1 MIQFSYKLS
10 LVSLFILV
18 TLYMYGQTPKP
29 NFILYENET
38 GATRNYR
45 AGNSVIFKPG
55 FIYNA
60 QPGKSLRASIVD
72 TAFTVVTLNNPT
84 PGVVNPNNDNPY
96 TPGNSY
102 GNDVTEQSNSN
113 GLTYPVFKAGSSSGN
128 ANMPKVIATPLA
140 WFKTVPLTN
149 NLNGAYHWKDVMGNA
164 TIKKYNTG
172 GASVGDVYTLTRDKM
187 RAYNFNPSI
196 DLSYDSISKEILL
209 KNTYLS
215 QMTLIGVWSVK
226 QDFGSD
232 RFMFAVNG
240 KQNESVVFTKNTVG
254 ETDLAKSDLK
264 FGNDTLR
271 NFLYRPVTIEG
282 DSIKFKERNIR
293 TGVYYRANQP
303 DFSLWGAKMQTVI
316 SLGYKFDTTNVN
328 NTSRFNPKWH
338 RYPAFRGTTPEL
350 LVFDRQISPAECR
363 IYETYLAVKYGLT
376 LDKSYVDASD
386 SVIWNISNPQNKIF
400 HNRVTAYAR
409 EDKLGLNQKLSTSSY
424 QETPFFSFL
433 AANDAYMNGD
443 SYLLPTANRLL
454 VAGTQ
459 PGNTMPDGK
468 YVIFGD
474 NNASYNAFDSVSGA
488 KIMKRKWLLHTNVRT
503 FSNQGAVQ
511 HLTWSGNSLGISEG
525 SNFTSSIV
533 KSGGATTASAVT
545 SIALKGQDGYFSWIV
560 EQEYGPVTVKFG
572 TNSPQLTPDANDYGF
587 LITIDGQVQKIAK
600 GRVASG
606 NLFTVER
613 GQKFEI
619 EKNGQLIFL
628 RVNGIRYKDTE
639 IVIDTAHINS
649 LYFGS
654 VSIGANNFDIKLTS
668 FRHGGFTDTGNYME
682 LSFGANMATTLAGIN
697 RNNIFLMIDRSGDSI
712 SINQTERYYCTGI
725 DIQRNKILFDNIF
738 WDMDGNGRDVFT
750 FGYTVPAQT
759 QIIKHKT
766 VDEENPEETESAD
779 MFKVYYRDM
788 RIMDV
793 ITVQLQTAKPSP
805 ATIVM
810 YDIAGKMV
818 FKQTYP
824 ASNEVRYQD
833 ITMPLSG
840 VYIIRVITNEKEY
853 TRKVISKR

>member
-1 MIQFSYKLS
+1 
-10 LVSLFILV
+10 
-18 TLYMYGQTPKP
+18 MYGQTPKP

-488 KIMKRKWLLHTNVRT
+488 KIMKRKWLLHTNLRT